1 MKSNPTILLKD
12 ILRVYSLTRNYKM
25 IKEIPV
31 RTLTEVQLFSAQGN
45 TATDIVYT

>member
-1 MKSNPTILLKD
+1 MKSNQTILLKD
-12 ILRVYSLTRNYKM
+12 ILRVTRNYKM

-31 RTLTEVQLFSAQGN
+31 RTLTEIELFSAQDN